1 MDFLL
6 CIKVKL
12 FTETRTLT
20 GSSLYTVYN
29 MGSTKIR
36 VLIPFMFS
44 FSLMRRTHTMHLNSR
59 KIKITAL
66 VDFFKN
72 KIMEMAL
79 SLV

>member
-1 MDFLL
+1 MDILL
-6 CIKVKL
+6 CIKAKL

-29 MGSTKIR
+29 KGSTKIR
-36 VLIPFMFS
+36 VLIPLMFS
-44 FSLMRRTHTMHLNSR
+44 VSLMRRTHTMHLNSR